1 MIIIQFLINIHQSIG
16 HVSPLIDKQ
25 LSSAE
30 ITQFTNNGI
39 NDFKL
44 FLIKGEQWNLL
55 DVISLN
61 EIIIVDLPPIMKSAG
76 FDQLR
81 QDLIEIL
88 WNNSNM

>member
-1 MIIIQFLINIHQSIG
+1 MIIIQFLINIDQSIW

-25 LSSAE
+25 LSSTE

-44 FLIKGEQWNLL
+44 FLIKSEQWNLL

-61 EIIIVDLPPIMKSAG
+61 EIIIIDFPSIMKSTG
-76 FDQLR
+76 FDQLG
-81 QDLIEIL
+81 
-88 WNNSNM
+88 